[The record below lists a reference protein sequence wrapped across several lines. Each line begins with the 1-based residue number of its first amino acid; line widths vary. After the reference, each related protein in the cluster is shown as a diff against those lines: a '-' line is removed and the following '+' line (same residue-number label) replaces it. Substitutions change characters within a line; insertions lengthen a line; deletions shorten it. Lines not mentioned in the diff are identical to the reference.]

1 MSAFSRALFIAN
13 PAARGVSSQPDLP
26 GEAQK
31 CLAGHGID
39 ADLLLTGGPGEAQRI
54 ARRAAT
60 QGYDLVVAAGG
71 DGTVNE
77 VVNGLA
83 GSDTALGLIPLGT
96 GNVLGSY
103 LGLPAGDVETACRA
117 IAEGAVR
124 RIDLGCVNDRHFVTM
139 AGCGLDAQVAA
150 DTDSMWK
157 SWLGKLAFVGQFME
171 TLARLRPWPFR
182 AAIEG
187 QEIEGRMW
195 AIFICN
201 TAQYAWRVRLVPE
214 AREDDGELDVVIL
227 RECRRD
233 ELQREANAVFFAGE
247 SARSQ
252 PHMEV
257 FRGRDILVQCE
268 PPAPWQV
275 DGEVLGKTPLEC
287 TVKPQAMNLV
297 APQKARP

>member
-1 MSAFSRALFIAN
+1 MSAFPRALFIAN
-13 PAARGVSSQPDLP
+13 PGARQVSSQPDLP
-26 GEAQK
+26 GQAQR
-31 CLAGHGID
+31 CLAGHGIE
-39 ADLLLTGGPGEAQRI
+39 ADLLITGGPGEAQHM

-103 LGLPAGDVETACRA
+103 LGLPAGDLEAACRL
-117 IAEGAVR
+117 IAEGALR
-124 RIDLGCVNDRHFVTM
+124 TIDLGCANGRHFVTM

-171 TLARLRPWPFR
+171 TLAWLRPWPYR
-182 AAIEG
+182 ATIDG
-187 QEIEGRMW
+187 RTLDGRMW
-195 AIFICN
+195 AVFICN

-214 AREDDGELDVVIL
+214 AREDDGELDIVIL
-227 RECRRD
+227 RDCRRD

-247 SARSQ
+247 PARSQ
-252 PHMEV
+252 PHMDV
-257 FRGRDILVQCE
+257 FRGREVLVRCE

-275 DGEVLGKTPLEC
+275 DGEVLGTTPLRC
-287 TVKPQAMNLV
+287 TVEPQMLKLV
-297 APQKARP
+297 APAKARP